1 MLIRKIIQNLV
12 IQNIDNSDFT
22 PKSSKL
28 KRKQTGI
35 LSDQQFS
42 HFKEDLLSKRV
53 GIIASNSTGYIEAM
67 FNCIECG
74 EVAIPI
80 KNADDQYRINATGIS
95 SIITPTDHCSWMRRQ
110 FIPSR
115 NNEIALIS
123 FTSGT
128 EGNPK
133 GVMLTHNNLANVVT
147 RLNSIMQLNDDI
159 REYIGIPIYHSFGF
173 GRCRAVST
181 AGGQFFIP
189 SNGFNP
195 FEIKEML
202 RKGEINAISAV
213 PSLWRVLLA
222 NKDVIGSYGKK
233 VCWIEIGSQYMSRQ
247 EKEEMKSLF
256 PEARIVQHYGL
267 TEASRTTF
275 LEIHAVEGNLLDSVG
290 QAFEGVEVKQTLEN
304 RIAIRGEHIA
314 AKYLINGKEIP
325 LQDNDGW
332 LLTNDLGILENG
344 YLYYNGRFDDVINC
358 GGIKIYPE
366 ALESRVYASIGLS
379 NGLAV
384 CCKKDS
390 VRGDGFLV
398 AITKETKVDQQK
410 LYETVLQA
418 TQDLGVNAAN
428 SIAIIEVDSLPKT
441 STGKIQRK
449 QLSEWYEKEYSQEN
463 LTCNDLVPTSNC
475 SAIASIF
482 SQSLKISSLQLQ
494 DTFVSL
500 GGDSLAY
507 IKVSMQLE
515 KYLGK
520 IPQAWES
527 MTLEELEKLISY
539 DTSNKISCI
548 NSDLDTD
555 STLTPTNTSYLLH
568 IDDLRDLMF
577 RNTNIAGMKM
587 GTNSMLTR
595 LSAPQLQSKHK
606 VIWVGLANLA
616 QQFAGFC
623 ETYVFPPAG
632 YRVVKHPSDYIYRVA
647 TTYVNDLLSANISE
661 PYILVGWCF
670 DALITF
676 EIAQQLRNKG
686 KRVAQVI
693 LIEREFPNHSWIVRI
708 RKFEHKLLT
717 INYHIKQLQERD
729 FLAQKQYVLDRLR
742 KRLKKFKHFNQVT
755 SNISIENNL
764 RQIDQHSILS
774 RRQHLK
780 GLIKRN
786 LVAQK
791 QHVLER
797 LSKKLDKPNPFVPN
811 QVLSTSE
818 INDAGKNQYI
828 QQNVQQSEAS
838 LDNSQEN
845 QEQLIWKSISEV
857 KNGYIPQVYAG
868 NVTLLFCDHSTAPVP
883 LSSDISW
890 LFPNYGWRD
899 MIAGKLQTFIL
910 PGHHNMFW
918 QPDFLNELHIDV
930 WIEKIKWCIE
940 NG

>member
-1 MLIRKIIQNLV
+1 MLNRKVIRNLV
-12 IQNIDNSDFT
+12 VKNTDNSDFT
-22 PKSSKL
+22 PKSSKPTC
-28 KRKQTGI
+28 KQTGI
-35 LSDQQFS
+35 LSDQQLS
-42 HFKEDLLSKRV
+42 HFKENLSSTRV

-74 EVAIPI
+74 KVAIPI
-80 KNADDQYRINATGIS
+80 KNADDQYRINAASIS

-110 FIPSR
+110 FIPSQT
-115 NNEIALIS
+115 NEIALIS

-133 GVMLTHNNLANVVT
+133 GVMLTHNNLENVVT

-159 REYIGIPIYHSFGF
+159 REYIGVPIYHSFGF
-173 GRCRAVST
+173 GRCRAVAT
-181 AGGQFFIP
+181 AGGKFFIP

-195 FEIKEML
+195 CEIKEML

-222 NKDVIGSYGKK
+222 NKDVIGNYSKR
-233 VCWIEIGSQYMSRQ
+233 VRWIEIGSQYMSRQ
-247 EKEEMKSLF
+247 EKEAMKSLF

-275 LEIHAVEGNLLDSVG
+275 LEIHSVEGNLLDSVG
-290 QAFEGVEVKQTLEN
+290 QASEGVEVKQTLED
-304 RIAIRGEHIA
+304 RIAIRGEHVA
-314 AKYLINGKEIP
+314 AKYLINGKETS
-325 LQDNDGW
+325 LQDDDGW

-344 YLYYNGRFDDVINC
+344 YLYYQGRVDDVINC

-366 ALESRVYASIGLS
+366 ALETKIYASIGRS
-379 NGLAV
+379 GGLAV
-384 CCKKDS
+384 CRKKDS
-390 VRGDGFLV
+390 IRGDGFLV
-398 AITKETKVDQQK
+398 AITKGTKVDQQK
-410 LYETVLQA
+410 IYETVLRS
-418 TQDLGVNAAN
+418 TQELGVNAAN
-428 SIAIIEVDSLPKT
+428 AIAIIDVDSLPTT

-449 QLSEWYEKEYSQEN
+449 QLSEWYEKEYSQN
-463 LTCNDLVPTSNC
+463 LTCDDLSPTNNC
-475 SAIASIF
+475 SAIANIF
-482 SQSLKISSLQLQ
+482 HQTLKISSLQLQ

-507 IKVSMQLE
+507 IQVSMQLE

-527 MTLEELEKLISY
+527 MTLEELEKLISP

-548 NSDLDTD
+548 DADLDTD
-555 STLTPTNTSYLLH
+555 STLTPTNTSCLLH
-568 IDDLRDLMF
+568 IDDLHDLMF
-577 RNTNIAGMKM
+577 RNANIAGMKM
-587 GTNSMLTR
+587 GTNSMLTK
-595 LSAPQLQSKHK
+595 LSEPQLQSKHK

-616 QQFAGFC
+616 RQFADLC

-647 TTYVNDLLSANISE
+647 TTYVNDLLSTNIPE

-670 DALITF
+670 DALIAF

-693 LIEREFPNHSWIVRI
+693 LIEREFPNHSWIVRV

-742 KRLKKFKHFNQVT
+742 KRLTKFKHFNQVA
-755 SNISIENNL
+755 SNISIENNF
-764 RQIDQHSILS
+764 RQIDQHHILS
-774 RRQHLK
+774 RKQHLK
-780 GLIKRN
+780 DLIKRN

-791 QHVLER
+791 QSVLER

-811 QVLSTSE
+811 QLLSTSE
-818 INDAGKNQYI
+818 INNAVKDPYI
-828 QQNVQQSEAS
+828 HQNEPS
-838 LDNSQEN
+838 LDNFREN

-868 NVTLLFCDHSTAPVP
+868 NVTLLFCDHSTAPIP

-918 QPDFLNELHIDV
+918 QQDFLNELHIDV